1 MRHLGLPEEFTL
13 LTQEAHL
20 AKNAILSSFDLLLQ
34 ANFYQKKDGYFYSG
48 FFNLTIGLERMMKL
62 AVVSDYML
70 ENNYRAPTDKELRK
84 GFGHYLNTMYQH
96 MVTLSTKYND
106 AEIRLPDLDSDD
118 HKLLEFLSKFAA
130 KSRYYNLDEL
140 GKRTDSPSPLQE
152 WWEIGSS
159 VYEEYTA
166 WHVRERQQRS
176 IFQAM
181 DTRGI
186 HNGFTREMDFDGQLM
201 TVFDVFYRQHVT
213 KKSASLMIWR
223 ILELFRPVHDLLDQI
238 SHHAHE
244 NGIEERRGEFVI
256 PHFSDFFY
264 FFNADR
270 DSARRRKRW
279 LTLF

>member
-34 ANFYQKKDGYFYSG
+34 ANFYQQKDGNFYSG

-62 AVVSDYML
+62 AAVSDYML
-70 ENNYRAPTDKELRK
+70 KNEYRAPTDKELRK
-84 GFGHYLNTMYQH
+84 WFGHYLDKMYQH
-96 MVTLSTKYND
+96 MVMLSATYTNGEIQPPD
-106 AEIRLPDLDSDD
+106 ADSND
-118 HKLLEFLSKFAA
+118 HKLIEFLSRFAA

-152 WWEIGSS
+152 WWEIASS
-159 VYEEYTA
+159 VYEEHTA
-166 WHVRERQQRS
+166 WHVRDRQQRT

-181 DTRGI
+181 DAQGI
-186 HNGFTREMDFDGQLM
+186 HNGFTREMNFDGQLM
-201 TVFDVFYRQHVT
+201 TVFDILYRQHVT
-213 KKSASLMIWR
+213 KKSANLMIWR
-223 ILELFRPVHDLLDQI
+223 ILELFRPVHYLLDQI
-238 SHHAHE
+238 SHDAHE
-244 NGIEERRGEFVI
+244 SGIEARRGDFVI

-270 DSARRRKRW
+270 DSAQRRKKW
-279 LTLF
+279 LAVF